1 MMFIIHPVR
10 FRSFTFSRFPTL
22 DSFSLLTVS
31 HFTTSQFTTSHI
43 QNITLPSFCAYSLSH
58 SVRFYT
64 FTQYNILI
72 PLTVLYILHLFASLH
87 LLTRFITIQ
96 GVSMTG
102 ENKGKLY
109 IIGIGPGS
117 VEQLTVKARDVI
129 LNAEYIVGND
139 TYLDQIEDLLT
150 TQNIYRSSMGKE
162 VDRAREAVRLAQDH
176 VTAMVSGG
184 DANVY
189 GMAGIVIEVAE
200 KSGLDVEIE
209 VLPGVTAMLA
219 GASVLGAPVVTD
231 AATVSLSDLLTPWE
245 VIEKRLACAAQAG
258 FIIALYNPKSRQR
271 KSNFE
276 KAIEIIRANKS
287 GNPADIPV
295 GLVKNALRGESQEYV
310 VTTLEKVL
318 DYNDWVDMSTAII
331 ICNEESRIWN
341 SPFGDRIITPRGY
354 QKKYEY

>member
-1 MMFIIHPVR
+1 
-10 FRSFTFSRFPTL
+10 
-22 DSFSLLTVS
+22 
-31 HFTTSQFTTSHI
+31 
-43 QNITLPSFCAYSLSH
+43 
-58 SVRFYT
+58 
-64 FTQYNILI
+64 
-72 PLTVLYILHLFASLH
+72 
-87 LLTRFITIQ
+87 
-96 GVSMTG
+96 MTG
-102 ENKGKLY
+102 EKKGKLY

-117 VEQLTVKARDVI
+117 VGQLTVKARDVI

-150 TQNIYRSSMGKE
+150 TQNVYRSSMGKE